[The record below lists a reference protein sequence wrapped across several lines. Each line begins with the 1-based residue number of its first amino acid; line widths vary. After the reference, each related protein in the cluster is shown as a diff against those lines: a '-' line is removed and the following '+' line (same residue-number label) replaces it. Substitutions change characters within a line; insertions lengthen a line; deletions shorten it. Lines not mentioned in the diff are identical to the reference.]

1 MSEFLKYL
9 LEVSICLGL
18 SLWIYRVLL
27 SDLTFFAWNRAIL
40 LGMLVFA
47 FVIPLMSFEGTA
59 FNQAVMGEVILPVFQ
74 VGESSPQAVNA
85 WTWQEVL
92 LILYFA
98 GAAFMYLRLYLGY
111 KMSQK
116 LVDQSSLTRFSG
128 QWVAIHPK
136 FIPASFFEY
145 ILMPEYNPEDPQ
157 QNQILTHESVH
168 VRLGH
173 SWDLA
178 LLSLAK
184 IVLWFNP
191 LIYLYE
197 KSLREVHEYQA
208 DEKVTQRVSRKEYA
222 TLLLDL
228 ITRPSSWQ
236 LANNFNQFQTKKR
249 IIMLAKSNSTPKQ
262 KVRFFALIP
271 AIALLVGVFSCEI
284 TPQDEI
290 DGPTMMGKQNTAM
303 GPSNAMARISSLAK
317 DGGEV
322 FDVVETPPKP
332 PGGMAG
338 WNQYLSQNLQYPA
351 EARQL
356 GIEGT
361 VIVVFVI
368 NSDGSI
374 SDVEILRGIGGGA
387 DEEAVRVVQ
396 NAPNWEPGKQRDRT
410 VNTRMRLPIRFKLG
424 DGNPTSISVTNEF
437 PEVIEVPVG
446 SDK

>member
-1 MSEFLKYL
+1 MNEFLKYL

-40 LGMLVFA
+40 LGMLAFA
-47 FVIPLMSFEGTA
+47 FVIPLMSFEGNA
-59 FNQAVMGEVILPVFQ
+59 LNQAVMGEVILPVFQ
-74 VGESSPQAVNA
+74 VGESSPQAISS

-92 LILYFA
+92 LILYFL

-145 ILMPEYNPEDPQ
+145 ILMPDYNPEDPQ
-157 QNQILTHESVH
+157 QHQILTHESVH

-228 ITRPSSWQ
+228 ITRPNSWQ

-262 KVRFFALIP
+262 KARFMALIP
-271 AIALLVGVFSCEI
+271 AIALLIGVFSCEI
-284 TPQDEI
+284 TPQEEI
-290 DGPTMMGKQNTAM
+290 DGPTMMGKQQTAM

-322 FDVVETPPKP
+322 FDVVETQPNP
-332 PGGMAG
+332 PGGMSG

-351 EARQL
+351 EARQN

-396 NAPNWEPGKQRDRT
+396 NSPNWEPGKQRDRT

-424 DGNPTSISVTNEF
+424 DGNPTSISVNDGF
-437 PEVIEVPVG
+437 PEVIEVPT
-446 SDK
+446 SSNK